1 MRPAITPLA
10 AEVLGAEFP
19 IVGQHRHNRSVTTNG
34 PTLGPSCRRDGDASR
49 PDKNP
54 GYHRTEDESTDVG
67 EERDTTA
74 TRVGGVDEPVVAFEE
89 LVEEP
94 AAEEEPRRD
103 AYWEPQHQRAYA

>member
-1 MRPAITPLA
+1 MPNFPSSGSTGIT
-10 AEVLGAEFP
+10 
-19 IVGQHRHNRSVTTNG
+19 G
-34 PTLGPSCRRDGDASR
+34 PSRRTDLRWGPSCRRDGDASR
-49 PDKNP
+49 PDENP

>member
-1 MRPAITPLA
+1 VPDFPSSGSTGITGPSQRTDL
-10 AEVLGAEFP
+10 
-19 IVGQHRHNRSVTTNG
+19 RWG
-34 PTLGPSCRRDGDASR
+34 PTCRRDGDASR
-49 PDKNP
+49 THKNP

-74 TRVGGVDEPVVAFEE
+74 TRVGGVVEPGVAFEE